1 MPHYSKEPYA
11 VLGGSGSTGGGGSVR
26 VHTGKGAP
34 GEELGQP
41 GDIYINA
48 DNGDFYINRNGTWVN
63 EMNLTG
69 PKGEQGPPGE
79 PGVEGPQGPPGKGG
93 ADGEQGPQGPPGK
106 DGVDGADGEQGP
118 QGPPGED
125 GFPSQAQWDALVAR
139 VAALENPEE

>member
-1 MPHYSKEPYA
+1 MAHYSKEPYA
-11 VLGGSGSTGGGGSVR
+11 VLGGGGSTGGGGSVR

-63 EMNLTG
+63 EMNLAG
-69 PKGEQGPPGE
+69 PAGEQ
-79 PGVEGPQGPPGKGG
+79 GVEGPQGPPGKDG

-106 DGVDGADGEQGP
+106 DGVDGADGA
-118 QGPPGED
+118 QGPPGAD
-125 GFPSQAQWDALVAR
+125 GFPTQEQWEALEAR
-139 VAALENPEE
+139 VAALEPTEG

>member
-1 MPHYSKEPYA
+1 MAHYSKEPYA
-11 VLGGSGSTGGGGSVR
+11 VLGGGGSTGGGGSVR

-63 EMNLTG
+63 ELNLA
-69 PKGEQGPPGE
+69 
-79 PGVEGPQGPPGKGG
+79 GPPGKDG

-106 DGVDGADGEQGP
+106 DGVDGADGA
-118 QGPPGED
+118 QGPPGAD
-125 GFPSQAQWDALVAR
+125 GFPTQEQWEALEAR
-139 VAALENPEE
+139 VAALEPTEG